1 MIQSM
6 SLPICSD
13 TLGEYR
19 NWADLQQE
27 VHTLGCDGIE
37 AIWGGEPI
45 PEDLPAGLVRGYHLI
60 FFHDWVDLWTGNW
73 PALKEKYGSL
83 DRAAAVY
90 LSLIHISEPTRH

>member
-37 AIWGGEPI
+37 AIWGGETHP
-45 PEDLPAGLVRGYHLI
+45 
-60 FFHDWVDLWTGNW
+60 
-73 PALKEKYGSL
+73 
-83 DRAAAVY
+83 
-90 LSLIHISEPTRH
+90 